1 MAQEYI
7 ALKQRNKIGV
17 IAINKSVFQTIAKI
31 AVEEDEHVVLQDSSP
46 FKYPINCKV
55 VDDQLVLTL
64 EIKVDYKV
72 NVNETCSRL
81 QTKIYE
87 SIEHMSDYRPDVID
101 IRVVGF
107 IFE

>member
-7 ALKQRNKIGV
+7 ALKQRNEIGL

-31 AVEEDEHVVLQDSSP
+31 AVEEDEHVVLHDATP
-46 FKYPINCKV
+46 FKYPIGCKV
-55 VDDQLVLTL
+55 VNDQLILTL

-87 SIEHMSDYRPDVID
+87 SIEHMSDYAPDVID
-101 IRVVGF
+101 IRVIGF
-107 IFE
+107 LFE